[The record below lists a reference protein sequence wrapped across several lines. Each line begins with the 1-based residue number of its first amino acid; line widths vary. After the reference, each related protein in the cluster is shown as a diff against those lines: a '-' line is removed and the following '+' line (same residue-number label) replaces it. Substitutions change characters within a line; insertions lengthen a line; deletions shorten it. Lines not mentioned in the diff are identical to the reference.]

1 MPNDITGRLLA
12 DRRLGFAV
20 LRLLLGINMLGRSLV
35 RLPDIDG
42 FAGGMAE
49 NFADTILPGPFVYVF
64 GLTVV
69 AVETVIGVML
79 ILGWKTRWALV
90 TMGLLMCSLTVG
102 MLLQQNFGTVANIL
116 LYGTVASLML
126 FITRYDYFGID
137 RGFSWANVE
146 RP

>member
-1 MPNDITGRLLA
+1 MATDIIGRPLA

-42 FAGGMAE
+42 FASGMAE
-49 NFADTILPGPFVYVF
+49 SFVDTILPGSFVYVF

-69 AVETVIGVML
+69 AVETVIGGML

-102 MLLQQNFGTVANIL
+102 MLLQQNYGTVANIL
-116 LYGTVASLML
+116 LYGTVASLLL
-126 FITRYDYFGID
+126 FVTRYDYFGID
-137 RGFSWANVE
+137 RGFSWANAE